1 MRRPASLQ
9 TEPIGELRMSPQSRY
24 NRSMT
29 EDKDRRMRRFAKG
42 HARKLAPLINT
53 VEQRLIQETIEG
65 GQPIDAKDIKAICS
79 TMSRDY
85 NVLGRFI
92 YQLLKLYDGW
102 DGKGDFRHQRKDI
115 LGRLLVHQFEKLIEG
130 KHPKGIYGGALPRFS
145 ISGIL
150 RAFRGLVGSEIF
162 DELRDEVNT
171 IHTRICDESEQTE
184 SESLWAKFYEE
195 DDAKLCVVRIVA
207 RLAIRFEKY
216 KKRKKWMIDFINVH
230 VGPLQ
235 TDEDGDPVDNPWIF
249 TEKHFVEVMYHF
261 TSNTRDQLADPK
273 SYNRLK
279 HYFDEAELESIQ
291 RLVDKVAGELD

>member
-1 MRRPASLQ
+1 MA
-9 TEPIGELRMSPQSRY
+9 
-24 NRSMT
+24 
-29 EDKDRRMRRFAKG
+29 EDKDKRMRRFAKG
-42 HARKLAPLINT
+42 HARKLAPLVNT

-65 GQPIDAKDIKAICS
+65 NQPIDAKAIKAICS

-115 LGRLLVHQFEKLIEG
+115 LGRLLVHQFEGLIEG
-130 KHPKGIYGGALPRFS
+130 KHAKGIYGGALPRFS

-162 DELRDEVNT
+162 DELRDEVNS
-171 IHTRICDESEQTE
+171 IHTRICDDNEQGESEN
-184 SESLWAKFYEE
+184 LWARFYEE
-195 DDAKLCVVRIVA
+195 SDAQLCVTRMIA

-216 KKRKKWMIDFINVH
+216 DKRKRWMIDFINVH

-235 TDEDGDPVDNPWIF
+235 TDEDGDPVENPWKF
-249 TEKHFVEVMYHF
+249 TEKHFVEVMAHF
-261 TSNTRDQLADPK
+261 TSETREQLADPK
-273 SYNRLK
+273 SYTRLK

-291 RLVDKVAGELD
+291 RMIDKITSERTGD